1 MNIFLRMGFGG
12 IGDEEEKKVDPGS
25 FYAKKTSAVVD
36 SVIEG
41 ERGRIRSFTTRNRD
55 QISSFFFGELF
66 VLITSFLQVGRGKVC
81 ALDCSTFLLYD

>member
-12 IGDEEEKKVDPGS
+12 IGDEEEKKVDPSS

-55 QISSFFFGELF
+55 QISSFLFGELF

-81 ALDCSTFLLYD
+81 AL